1 MSDQNNNQQMNQQGY
16 VQQPSQGYQQMNQ
29 QGYVQQPAQGYQQIN
44 QQGYVQQPAQGYQ
57 QMNQQGYPQQPA
69 QGYAQGYPQQ
79 NYQGTTGGRPPQ
91 PKKPKTGLIVGIIIA
106 AVVLI
111 AGIILLVFKDKIFG
125 DDEKETTT
133 TEFVTEPTETQATT
147 EEPDIDEPTT
157 EIALEDEG
165 GFSEYEDLLP
175 SFWEAF
181 EYCDQDLM
189 NQCFYM
195 PNAESAQA
203 AETNY
208 NNALAKA
215 DSVVVDYNNMTV
227 EYDVYGETGLVEET
241 IEDRDVLEVK
251 QYRCEVPMTQEVEGV
266 SYEIIDI
273 YEGTIYQ
280 LDNYQWY
287 LSVMTEVDVQVV
299 GSSGDDPT
307 TSATTESQELG
318 DTKPMGSVECGY
330 VDVPVDWIEFTEIGG
345 IDGADASYQMCSP
358 DVKTI
363 ITMCTYSSVDS
374 YTAACNVYESLAAEG
389 DSLNL
394 VSATATIGG
403 YDAYQVYAEY
413 SDLYLVTYYFTA
425 EDGLTHYVA
434 VEFPVDQAGS
444 PIVQNIETSYRLEQ

>member
-1 MSDQNNNQQMNQQGY
+1 MSDQNNQQGY
-16 VQQPSQGYQQMNQ
+16 VQGMNQ
-29 QGYVQQPAQGYQQIN
+29 QGYM
-44 QQGYVQQPAQGYQ
+44 QQPAQGYQ
-57 QMNQQGYPQQPA
+57 QMNQQGYPQQGYVQQPA
-69 QGYAQGYPQQ
+69 QGYAQGYQQMNQQGYPQQ
-79 NYQGTTGGRPPQ
+79 NYQSPTGGGGRPPQ
-91 PKKPKTGLIVGIIIA
+91 PKKSKTGLIVGIVIA
-106 AVVLI
+106 AIALI

-125 DDEKETTT
+125 DDEKKKEPTT
-133 TEFVTEPTETQATT
+133 TEFFTEPTETQAST
-147 EEPDIDEPTT
+147 EEPDIDDPTT

-165 GFSEYEDLLP
+165 GFSDYEDLLP

-215 DSVVVDYNNMTV
+215 DSVIVDYNNMTV

-266 SYEIIDI
+266 SYDIIDI

-287 LSVMTEVDVQVV
+287 LSVMTEVDVQIV
-299 GSSGDDPT
+299 SGTGDGT
-307 TSATTESQELG
+307 TTQANTEPQELG
-318 DTKPMGSVECGY
+318 DTKPMGSTECGY
-330 VDVPVDWIEFTEIGG
+330 VDVPTDWIEFTEIGG

-363 ITMCTYSSVDS
+363 ITMCTYSSVDA

-434 VEFPVDQAGS
+434 VEFPTDQAGS
-444 PIVQNIETSYRLEQ
+444 PVVQNIEASYRLEQ